1 MSLKVTVHP
10 PSHTDVVGWFDPFR
24 MRIKAVVAVGVGVG
38 GGLFLLPS
46 QPSYVEVFVVRVV
59 VGLELRG
66 HLPGGQRHGLVH
78 HSSVQWLIHSVLI
91 QEVVMAMI
99 LSSLVDGCVE
109 GFVDTWV
116 KYG

>member
-1 MSLKVTVHP
+1 MGLNVMMHP
-10 PSHTDVVGWFDPFR
+10 PSHTDTVGWVDIIQMWIR
-24 MRIKAVVAVGVGVG
+24 AVVVVVS
-38 GGLFLLPS
+38 LFLLPS
-46 QPSYVEVFVVRVV
+46 QPLNVEVFVVCLVV
-59 VGLELRG
+59 SVELRG